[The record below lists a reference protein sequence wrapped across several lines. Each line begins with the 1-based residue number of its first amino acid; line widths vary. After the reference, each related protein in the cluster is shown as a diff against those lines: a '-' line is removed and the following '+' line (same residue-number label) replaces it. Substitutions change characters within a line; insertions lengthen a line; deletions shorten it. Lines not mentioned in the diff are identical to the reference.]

1 MVGVTI
7 QCSFRRHSRL
17 RLLFSSAVLCV
28 SLAVAGSVSA
38 AGRPPTVA
46 ATADAFIAHEPG
58 ADLWVIGS
66 ADLELTVGF
75 DASRTLTIQK
85 LFNPATGR
93 SWDIKP
99 GADTTVTLA
108 GETITL
114 AASGGSTALV
124 SADVATTDFGVVLT
138 FTFDQRSH
146 GARIQR
152 FYACYAGSP
161 TIETWTRI
169 DVSSSASVEVS
180 NLVAWRLTMPNAVV
194 RWLGG
199 LRGDSADNVEAGA
212 FELADRNLDPGERI
226 EIGSD
231 RRSTEQFV
239 PFVLIDDGRDEFYGG
254 LMWSAA
260 WRIGL
265 ERVGEQLNVSA
276 FIPGVTTSV
285 SATRGVELPHAFFG
299 VTTHS
304 VTDESGALRRF
315 LINGIRHGRPL
326 QPLVTYN
333 SWFAYGVT
341 VDEDAMVAE
350 MDLASSLG
358 VELFVLDA
366 GWYVGAGQNGDF
378 DFDSGLGTWT
388 ADTDRF
394 PSSLASLADYA
405 HGVGMKFGLWVEPA
419 RVALSTVDQP
429 GLARQAWLATE
440 GGEFGQPSNAQ
451 ICLVHPEAFTWVFNK
466 LVTLID
472 QVRPD
477 YLKWDSNLW
486 VNCDRGGHGHG
497 SSDGGFQHVRAL
509 YAMLAALHARYP
521 DLVIE
526 NVSGGGNR
534 LDFGLLAYTDTAWMD
549 DRTSPSDHV
558 RHNLEGLTFAYPPSY
573 LLSFLIDGDG
583 DPIVGNDDLPYAVR
597 SRMPGILGLTYRAS
611 QIDNDTAENLRGE
624 IARYKRIRSTIARAN
639 ATLLTAQAPVDPDSW
654 DVLQEIADDG
664 LSGVVFAFKG
674 SASEGRFLVK
684 PRSLLPEATYD
695 VESFDVGLLGS
706 ARGDILMA
714 DGIELNHTPA
724 MSRAH
729 VIVLTAR

>member
-1 MVGVTI
+1 M
-7 QCSFRRHSRL
+7 
-17 RLLFSSAVLCV
+17 RLLFSSVVLLL
-28 SLAVAGSVSA
+28 SLALAGPVAA

-46 ATADAFIAHEPG
+46 TSGDAFIAHEPS
-58 ADLWVIGS
+58 ADTWIIGG

-75 DASRTLTIQK
+75 DASRTLTVQK
-85 LFNPATGR
+85 FFNPTTGR
-93 SWDIKP
+93 TWDITP
-99 GADTTVTLA
+99 GADTTVTI
-108 GETITL
+108 GGDTITL
-114 AASGGSTALV
+114 AASGSTALV
-124 SADVATTDFGVVLT
+124 STDVATTDFGVRLT
-138 FTFDQRSH
+138 FTFDQRAR

-152 FYACYAGSP
+152 FYACYPGSP
-161 TIETWTRI
+161 TIETWTHI
-169 DVSSSASVEVS
+169 DSPSASLDVS
-180 NLVAWRLTMPNAVV
+180 NLVTWKLTMPNALVK
-194 RWLGG
+194 WLGG

-212 FELADRNLDPGERI
+212 FELADRTLDPGERI

-231 RRSTEQFV
+231 RRSTEEFI

-260 WRIGL
+260 WRIAI
-265 ERVGEQLNVSA
+265 ERSGDQLNVSA
-276 FIPGVTTSV
+276 FIPGVTTTA
-285 SATRGVELPHAFFG
+285 SAAHGVELPHAFFG

-304 VTDESGALRRF
+304 VTDESGALRHF
-315 LINGIRHGRPL
+315 LVNGIRHGRPL
-326 QPLVTYN
+326 EPLVTYN
-333 SWFAYGVT
+333 TWFAYGVT
-341 VDEDAMVAE
+341 IDEDTMVAE

-366 GWYVGAGQNGDF
+366 GWYVGAGQNSDF
-378 DFDSGLGTWT
+378 DFDSGLGSWI
-388 ADTDRF
+388 ADGDRF
-394 PSSLASLADYA
+394 PSSLASLVDYA

-429 GLARQAWLATE
+429 GLARQAWLSTE
-440 GGEFGQPSNAQ
+440 GGEFGQPANAQ
-451 ICLVHPEAFTWVFNK
+451 ICLVHPEAFSWIYNK

-477 YLKWDSNLW
+477 YLKWDNNLW

-497 SSDGGFQHVRAL
+497 ATDGGFLHVQAL
-509 YAMLAALHARYP
+509 YTMLAALHARYP

-549 DRTSPSDHV
+549 DRTSPADHV

-583 DPIVGNDDLPYAVR
+583 DPIVGNDDLPFAVR

-611 QIDNDTAENLRGE
+611 AIDNDTAEKLRTE
-624 IARYKRIRSTIARAN
+624 IARYKKIRSTIAHAN
-639 ATLLTAQAPVDPDSW
+639 ATLLTTQAPVDADSW
-654 DVLQEIADDG
+654 DVLQEVADDG
-664 LSGVVFAFKG
+664 RSGVLFAFKG
-674 SASEGRFLVK
+674 SASEGRLLVR
-684 PRSLLPEATYD
+684 PRSLLPDATYD
-695 VESFDVGLLGS
+695 VESFDTGLLGS
-706 ARGDILMA
+706 ARGDMLMA
-714 DGIELNHTPA
+714 DGIELNHAPF